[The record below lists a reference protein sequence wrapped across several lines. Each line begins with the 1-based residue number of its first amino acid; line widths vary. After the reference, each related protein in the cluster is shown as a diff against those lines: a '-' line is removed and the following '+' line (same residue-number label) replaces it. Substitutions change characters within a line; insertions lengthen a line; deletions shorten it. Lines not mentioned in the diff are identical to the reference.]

1 MRLTLHTDY
10 ALRVLMYLALRPGR
24 LSTIQTIA
32 DAYGISKNHLM
43 KVSQQLGRNGY
54 VKTIRGRTGGLELAH
69 EPEDINIG
77 AVVRLM
83 EEDFQIVECFT
94 TGKSNCIITR
104 SCGLSGILHTAL
116 DAWLAVLD
124 QYTLA
129 DTIKKRADLRKLL
142 GLGDGVPA

>member
-24 LSTIQTIA
+24 LTTIQSIA
-32 DAYGISKNHLM
+32 DSYGISKNHLM
-43 KVSQQLGRNGY
+43 KVSQKLGRHGY

-69 EPEDINIG
+69 DPADINIG

-94 TGKSNCIITR
+94 TGISKCVITR

-124 QYTLA
+124 RHTLA
-129 DTIKKRADLRKLL
+129 DTIKKHGDMRKLL
-142 GLGDGVPA
+142 GLDDVAA

>member
-32 DAYGISKNHLM
+32 DSYNISKNHLM

-54 VKTIRGRTGGLELAH
+54 VKTIRGRTGGLQLAH
-69 EPEDINIG
+69 DPADINIG
-77 AVVRLM
+77 DVVRLM

-94 TGKSNCIITR
+94 TGISKCVITK

-129 DTIKKRADLRKLL
+129 DTISKPAAMRKQL
-142 GLGDGVPA
+142 GLDEAAA